1 MRCPEKVSPAVSRD
15 RSLSGTPTEDSR
27 ESRGCTL
34 VVRLAPRFTARHNEA
49 MSDDLDPIAQPESL
63 QRMIAGLLSKDPETA
78 QQIVNQYEQRLGA
91 LVRSRLDVRLKN
103 RVDADDVLQ
112 SAFRSFFRRAEAGEF
127 QFEDWNGLWALL
139 AQIAVR
145 KSYRQSVHHR
155 AQRRDIRR
163 EQSTESDGTG
173 PTWET
178 EGRTASPEESASL
191 QEILELLVNALK
203 DDRQRQAVILRL
215 QGFSLA
221 EISEMPEIGLSQRTL
236 FRLMKKVTAS

>member
-1 MRCPEKVSPAVSRD
+1 MN
-15 RSLSGTPTEDSR
+15 
-27 ESRGCTL
+27 
-34 VVRLAPRFTARHNEA
+34 H
-49 MSDDLDPIAQPESL
+49 MSEETDPLLQPESL
-63 QRMIAGLLSKDPETA
+63 QRMIAGLLAKDPDTA
-78 QQIVNQYEQRLGA
+78 KMIVSQYEQRLGA

-103 RVDADDVLQ
+103 RVDAEDVLQ

-155 AQRRDIRR
+155 AQRRDVRR
-163 EQSTESDGTG
+163 DQSTEADDDGK
-173 PTWET
+173 TWES

-191 QEILELLVNALK
+191 QEILELLVTALK
-203 DDRQRQAVILRL
+203 DERQRQAVILRL

-236 FRLMKKVTAS
+236 FRLMKKVKAWLERRLEEQRKAS

>member
-1 MRCPEKVSPAVSRD
+1 
-15 RSLSGTPTEDSR
+15 
-27 ESRGCTL
+27 
-34 VVRLAPRFTARHNEA
+34 
-49 MSDDLDPIAQPESL
+49 MSEETDPLLQPESL
-63 QRMIAGLLSKDPETA
+63 QRMIAGLLAKDPDTA
-78 QQIVNQYEQRLGA
+78 KMIVSQYEQRLAA

-103 RVDADDVLQ
+103 RVDAEDVLQ

-155 AQRRDIRR
+155 AQRRDVRR
-163 EQSTESDGTG
+163 DQFAEADDDRK
-173 PTWET
+173 TWES
-178 EGRTASPEESASL
+178 EGRTASPEETASL
-191 QEILELLVNALK
+191 QEILELLVGALK
-203 DDRQRQAVILRL
+203 DEKQRQAVILRL

-236 FRLMKKVTAS
+236 FRLMKKVKAWLERRLEEQRKAS